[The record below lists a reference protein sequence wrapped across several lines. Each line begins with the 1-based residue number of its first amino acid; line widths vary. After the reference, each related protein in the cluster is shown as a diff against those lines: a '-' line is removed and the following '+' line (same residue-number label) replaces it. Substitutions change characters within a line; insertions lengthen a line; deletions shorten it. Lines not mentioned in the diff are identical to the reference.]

1 MEDSAQRKG
10 GASMKTKKS
19 EVDVLVKLQAL
30 MLAHSMADAA
40 RNAQLMELVVDD
52 HLRVT
57 AARLTNTRT
66 PPPEGDSA

>member
-1 MEDSAQRKG
+1 M
-10 GASMKTKKS
+10 
-19 EVDVLVKLQAL
+19 KLQAL

-52 HLRVT
+52 HLRVM

-66 PPPEGDSA
+66 PPPEGGEL